1 LPFGRFRVLQADK
14 RVAFVVGS
22 IHHDERTRVMAE
34 SKTNKPPVPPLTPHR
49 SVGDTGTPQ
58 RGHEFS
64 DDAKEAVESGE
75 QHETGRSHGRIIGDD
90 GEPLGKTDD
99 EDHADKD
106 EHWESGRHHA
116 E

>member
-1 LPFGRFRVLQADK
+1 MPEAN
-14 RVAFVVGS
+14 S
-22 IHHDERTRVMAE
+22 E
-34 SKTNKPPVPPLTPHR
+34 KPAVPPRTPHR

-64 DDAKEAVESGE
+64 DDAKEAAESGE
-75 QHETGRSHGRIIGDD
+75 QQETGRSHGRIIDD
-90 GEPLGKTDD
+90 KGEPAGKLDD
-99 EDHADKD
+99 EDHAAKD